1 MNPPSP
7 RRMTIPF
14 SALSRGIAALSLIGS
29 LAVGSSQALAADGTW
44 ILNGNGNWNIQD
56 GNPWQGGTVASGT
69 GASAYFNTID
79 ITANRTVTLTEDI
92 TVGNLY
98 FGDTALSPTAY
109 NTWTVNRL
117 ASQVLTLQTSTG
129 TPTITVDNSSATIS
143 APVAGNQGLAKA
155 GAGTLT
161 LSGNNTFTGTV
172 TMGAGTMTL
181 SGTNAFSSAVVNAGA
196 LTLSGANSSLG
207 SVVVNAGTLT
217 LSGANSSLSSVTVN
231 GGTLDVW
238 TTNAIGSNNINLAS
252 ASSVLNSSN
261 TLTSITTISGDI
273 TGSGKITKTSGA
285 STLIL
290 NGNGTFTGGTTLTA
304 GVIAVGTGANN
315 GIGTGTLTLNG
326 GALLATDNNS
336 RTFSNALSMGS
347 LALRL
352 GATQGAA
359 TGLGDLNFTW
369 TGTTAFGGTR
379 TFAVNNSTRVTF
391 KNSWT
396 GNSDWDITKSGTG
409 TLVFDGSITGARSIT
424 VSAGTLIINGTK
436 TGAATVTVGSGGTL
450 AGSSPSMSG
459 VFTVFAGGAIAPGD
473 GGIGT
478 LTATNLSWNGETSGA
493 FAQMKFDLSNVGGQ
507 GSSATSDR
515 LALGSGIL
523 TKQSGSVFAFDF
535 LGSGAAGNTY
545 TLMTF
550 GSSSGFSVTDFTY
563 TNLTNGL
570 TGTFGLNAGSLTF
583 SVVPE
588 PTTFALLGAGL
599 MVTFFARRRRR
610 E

>member
-1 MNPPSP
+1 
-7 RRMTIPF
+7 MTIPF

-29 LAVGSSQALAADGTW
+29 LAVGSSQALATDGTW
-44 ILNGNGNWNIQD
+44 ILNGNGNWNTQD

-117 ASQVLTLQTSTG
+117 ASQVLTLQTSAG
-129 TPTITVDNSSATIS
+129 TPTITVDNSSATIL

-155 GAGTLT
+155 GSGTVT

-172 TMGAGTMTL
+172 TVGAGAMTL
-181 SGTNAFSSAVVNAGA
+181 AGTNVFSNAVVNAGA

-238 TTNAIGSNNINLAS
+238 TTNAIGNNNISLVA
-252 ASSVLNSSN
+252 ASSTLNAAN
-261 TLTSITTISGDI
+261 TATSVITINGNI
-273 TGSGKITKTSGA
+273 TGSGKISKTSGV
-285 STLIL
+285 STLVL
-290 NGNGTFTGGTTLTA
+290 NGNNTFTGGTTIGA
-304 GVIAVGTGANN
+304 GTVALGTGLNN
-315 GIGTGTLTLNG
+315 GLGTGTLTMNG
-326 GALLATDNNS
+326 GSALLSTDNNS
-336 RTFSNALSMGS
+336 RTINNTLAFGS
-347 LALRL
+347 GNFGFRF
-352 GATQGAA
+352 GATEGDTTGKGNLTFAGTGTVSVGGAR
-359 TGLGDLNFTW
+359 TW
-369 TGTTAFGGTR
+369 T
-379 TFAVNNSTRVTF
+379 VNNNTRVTF
-391 KNSWT
+391 KNAWS
-396 GNSDWDITKSGTG
+396 GNSGWDVTKAGTG
-409 TLVFDGSITGARSIT
+409 TLVFDGNITGSNGVGII
-424 VSAGTLIINGTK
+424 VNAGTMLINGSKSSTSN
-436 TGAATVTVGSGGTL
+436 VTVNSGGTL
-450 AGSSPSMSG
+450 GGNSPSMAG

-550 GSSSGFSVTDFTY
+550 GSSSGFSVSDFSY

-610 E
+610 D